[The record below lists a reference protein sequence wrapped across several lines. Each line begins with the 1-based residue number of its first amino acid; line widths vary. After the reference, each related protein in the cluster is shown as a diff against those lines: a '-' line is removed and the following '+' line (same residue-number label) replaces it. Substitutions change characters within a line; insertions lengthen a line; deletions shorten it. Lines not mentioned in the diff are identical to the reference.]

1 MHKHKHTF
9 AEAQCEREL
18 KRITLI
24 KIKKVVDG
32 SFSDSKAKR
41 MRCVCDMSSCDG
53 FSSFFPGSAATR
65 ITIIYDILLCDIAC
79 GGLAGAGDK
88 AKREEKLLNRLNF
101 LPCISLRLKIPVCSL
116 KTSSFAGEDV
126 KIGARRKAIKEG
138 TTGSMRGEEKCSR
151 GIAFYG

>member
-1 MHKHKHTF
+1 MRT
-9 AEAQCEREL
+9 
-18 KRITLI
+18 RIEENNI
-24 KIKKVVDG
+24 NKIKKVVDG

-101 LPCISLRLKIPVCSL
+101 MPCISLRLKIPVCSL
-116 KTSSFAGEDV
+116 LKDFLLRRRGRED
-126 KIGARRKAIKEG
+126 RRTKEG
-138 TTGSMRGEEKCSR
+138 DKGRDDRLYER
-151 GIAFYG
+151 